1 MMGLITD
8 EESRE
13 MKSDHHPPAQVH
25 MVGNAHIDPMW
36 IWDWKEGM
44 HEVLQTFRSAVN
56 RLDEEPTL
64 VFTASSA
71 SYYQWVEQTSPELF
85 GRIRELVA
93 KKRWIVTGGQW
104 VEPDCNLPS
113 GESVCRQFLYGQRY
127 LAEHLGTTATVGYNI
142 DSFGHAGTLP
152 QLMAA
157 SGIGAYV
164 MMRPGE
170 HEKHIDSPAFLWE
183 GVDGTTLPAY
193 RIPYEYSTEGSHE
206 AEVIRKRSAELLERS
221 HELGYPLM
229 AFFGVG
235 NHGGGPTRLAVR
247 TIRDLSITSS
257 GSVAF
262 SGPVAYFE
270 ALRAEMTRGDSD
282 LPSVSGELQ
291 WHAVGCYS
299 ARASLKLG
307 NARAED
313 ALVVAEKMAELC
325 RALTSR
331 TLDVQE
337 ELAEA
342 WRGVL
347 FAQFHDALGGTTTDL
362 ATTAVEQLLTAAESR
377 ADRVA
382 TLAAHSIVESV
393 DTWVAGA
400 ESAEGLE
407 TSMSGTPVPL
417 IVFNPLSWPVTGTVS
432 IPHPVSVATSAS
444 DERQAVQQIPSGE
457 VTYRPT
463 RSIMQLAVPPFGYRR
478 FWLHTVDPEPG
489 APAGDGPPAAAA
501 AEPLGGTTLTN
512 GLLRVVVDPLS
523 GALASLV
530 VAGEDE
536 EAEDWELIADGG
548 VCPVVIEDT
557 SDTWS
562 HGTARYEGDE
572 RSGNLVGIAVVED
585 GPVRSTVRSTWSLDH
600 STVIQEVSLYQ
611 GRPFVEL
618 RIIVEWH
625 ESARIMKIVVP
636 TTFSEPTSAAG
647 APYGFVERPC
657 SGHEEAMVHW
667 IDISDGWRGLACTSD
682 AAGGYDA
689 LGARL
694 RLTALRS
701 PRVSDHGWG
710 WGKDDPDA
718 YPVTDQGLHRL
729 RFRLTPHLGTWADAQ
744 VTRMAEEHRVNLPAV
759 IDTWHRGRLGS
770 EASAIEVEGDSVVV
784 PVVKRAEMGSGT
796 VLRVWEV
803 SGKRSRARVTVPA
816 ASRSWVGDLGPHQ
829 VRTLFV
835 ADDPGIPVRD
845 LDIPEL
851 ELGVHAPAPSPAT
864 PARTP

>member
-1 MMGLITD
+1 
-8 EESRE
+8 
-13 MKSDHHPPAQVH
+13 MKSDHHPPARLH

-36 IWDWKEGM
+36 IWDWREGM

-56 RLDEEPTL
+56 RLDEEPAL

-71 SYYQWVEQTSPELF
+71 SYYQWVEQASPELF

-93 KKRWIVTGGQW
+93 QQRWIVTGGQW

-127 LAEHLGTTATVGYNI
+127 LAEHLGITATVGYNI

-152 QLMAA
+152 QLLAG

-170 HEKHIDSPAFLWE
+170 HEKHIDAPAFLWE

-193 RIPYEYSTEGSHE
+193 RIPYEYSTAGSHE
-206 AEVIRKRSAELLERS
+206 DEVIRKRSAELLERS

-235 NHGGGPTRLAVR
+235 DHGGGPTRLAVG
-247 TIRDLSITSS
+247 TIRDLSTTSAGSIT
-257 GSVAF
+257 F

-270 ALRAEMTRGDSD
+270 ALCGAVAHGDAA
-282 LPSVSGELQ
+282 LPRVTGELQ

-299 ARASLKLG
+299 ARASLKRG

-313 ALVVAEKMAELC
+313 ALVMAEKMAELC
-325 RALTSR
+325 RALTGR

-347 FAQFHDALGGTTTDL
+347 FAQFHDALGGTTSDP
-362 ATTAVEQLLTAAESR
+362 ATIAVEQLLASAESR

-393 DTWVAGA
+393 DTWVASA
-400 ESAEGLE
+400 ETAEGLG
-407 TSMSGTPVPL
+407 SSRFGVPVPM
-417 IVFNPLSWPVTGTVS
+417 IVFNPLSWPVTGIVS
-432 IPHPVSVATSAS
+432 IPHRVSVATSAS
-444 DERQAVQQIPSGE
+444 GSRQPVQQIPSGE
-457 VTYRPT
+457 VTHSPT
-463 RSIMQLAVPPFGYRR
+463 RSIMQLSVPPFGYRR
-478 FWLHTVDPEPG
+478 YWLHMVDPDAG
-489 APAGDGPPAAAA
+489 APAGDGRLAAVV
-501 AEPLGGTTLTN
+501 AEAPGGTTLTN
-512 GLLRVVVDPLS
+512 GLLRAVIDSRS
-523 GALASLV
+523 GALVSLV
-530 VAGEDE
+530 VTSKE
-536 EAEDWELIADGG
+536 EGQEWELIADGG
-548 VCPVVIEDT
+548 VLPVVVEDA

-572 RSGNLVGIAVVED
+572 RSGDLMGVAMVED
-585 GPVRSTVRSTWSLDH
+585 GPVRSTVRSTWSLEH
-600 STVIQEVSLYQ
+600 STVVQEVSLYQ

-618 RIIVEWH
+618 RITAEWH
-625 ESARIMKIVVP
+625 ESARVMKVVVP
-636 TTFSEPTSAAG
+636 TTFSDPSSAAG
-647 APYGFVERPC
+647 APYGFVERRC
-657 SGHEEAMVHW
+657 SGHEEVMVHW
-667 IDISDGWRGLACTSD
+667 VDLSDGRRGLACTSD
-682 AAGGYDA
+682 VAGGYDA

-701 PRVSDHGWG
+701 PRVADHGWG
-710 WGKDDPDA
+710 WGNDDPAA
-718 YPVTDQGLHRL
+718 YPVTDQGLHRM
-729 RFRLTPHLGTWADAQ
+729 RFRLTPHLGTWAEAQ
-744 VTRMAEEHRVNLPAV
+744 VARMADEHRVELPVV

-803 SGKRSRARVTVPA
+803 SGRPSRAQVTLPVHD
-816 ASRSWVGDLGPHQ
+816 RSWVGDLGPHQ

-835 ADDPGIPVRD
+835 SDDPGIPVRD

-851 ELGVHAPAPSPAT
+851 ELGVHSPAPSPAGAGGH
-864 PARTP
+864 P

>member
-1 MMGLITD
+1 
-8 EESRE
+8 
-13 MKSDHHPPAQVH
+13 MKRDHHQPAQLH
-25 MVGNAHIDPMW
+25 MVGNAHIDAMW
-36 IWDWKEGM
+36 IWDWREGM
-44 HEVLQTFRSAVN
+44 HEVLQTFRSAVD

-71 SYYQWVEQTSPELF
+71 SYYEWVEQTSPELF
-85 GRIRELVA
+85 GRIRELVDQQ
-93 KKRWIVTGGQW
+93 RWIVTGGQW

-127 LAEHLGTTATVGYNI
+127 LAEHLGITATVGYNI

-152 QLMAA
+152 QLLAG

-193 RIPYEYSTEGSHE
+193 RIPYEYSTEGRHE

-235 NHGGGPTRLAVR
+235 DHGGGPTRLAVG
-247 TIRDLSITSS
+247 TIRDLSTTST
-257 GSVAF
+257 GSVTF

-270 ALRAEMTRGDSD
+270 ALRGAVARGDAD
-282 LPSVSGELQ
+282 LPSVTGELQ

-299 ARASLKLG
+299 ARASLKRG

-313 ALVVAEKMAELC
+313 ALVTAEKMAELC
-325 RALTSR
+325 RALTGR

-347 FAQFHDALGGTTTDL
+347 FAQFHDALGGTTTDP

-393 DTWVAGA
+393 DTWVVGA
-400 ESAEGLE
+400 ETAEGLE
-407 TSMSGTPVPL
+407 TSMAGIPVPI
-417 IVFNPLSWPVTGTVS
+417 IVFNPLSWPVTGIVS
-432 IPHPVSVATSAS
+432 IPHRVSVATSAS
-444 DERQAVQQIPSGE
+444 GDRHAVQQIPSGE
-457 VTYRPT
+457 VTYSPT
-463 RSIMQLAVPPFGYRR
+463 RSIMQLPVPPFGYRR
-478 FWLHTVDPEPG
+478 YWLHMVDHDPE
-489 APAGDGPPAAAA
+489 APVGGGPLAAVA
-501 AEPLGGTTLTN
+501 AEAPGGTTLTN
-512 GLLRVVVDPLS
+512 GLLRVVIDPRS

-530 VAGEDE
+530 VASE
-536 EAEDWELIADGG
+536 EEEQEWELIADGG
-548 VCPVVIEDT
+548 VLPVVVDDA

-572 RSGNLVGIAVVED
+572 RSGDLVGVAVVED
-585 GPVRSTVRSTWSLDH
+585 GPVRTTVRSTWSLEH
-600 STVIQEVSLYQ
+600 STVVQEVSLYQ
-611 GRPFVEL
+611 GRPFVEV
-618 RIIVEWH
+618 RITAEWH
-625 ESARIMKIVVP
+625 ESARVMKVVVP
-636 TTFSEPTSAAG
+636 TTFSDPSSAAG

-657 SGHEEAMVHW
+657 SGHEEVMVHW
-667 IDISDGWRGLACTSD
+667 FDLSDGRRGLACTSD

-701 PRVSDHGWG
+701 PRVADHGWG
-710 WGKDDPDA
+710 WGKEDPDA
-718 YPVTDQGLHRL
+718 YPVTDQGLHRM
-729 RFRLTPHLGTWADAQ
+729 RFRLTPHLGTWAEAQ
-744 VTRMAEEHRVNLPAV
+744 VARMADEHRVELPV
-759 IDTWHRGRLGS
+759 VLDTWHRGRLGS

-803 SGKRSRARVTVPA
+803 SGRRSRTKVTLPFHD
-816 ASRSWVGDLGPHQ
+816 RSWVGDLGPHQ

-835 ADDPGIPVRD
+835 SDDPGIPVRD

-851 ELGVHAPAPSPAT
+851 ELGVHSPVPSPDAASRI
-864 PARTP
+864 P

>member
-1 MMGLITD
+1 MQT
-8 EESRE
+8 
-13 MKSDHHPPAQVH
+13 DHHPSVRLH

-36 IWDWKEGM
+36 IWDWREGM
-44 HEVLQTFRSAVN
+44 HEVLQTFRSAVD
-56 RLDEEPTL
+56 RLDEEPAL

-71 SYYQWVEQTSPELF
+71 SYYQWVEQASPELF
-85 GRIRELVA
+85 GRIRELAVQG
-93 KKRWIVTGGQW
+93 RWIVTGGQW

-127 LAEHLGTTATVGYNI
+127 LAEHLGITATVGYNI

-152 QLMAA
+152 QLLAG

-170 HEKHIDSPAFLWE
+170 HEKHIDAPAFLWE

-206 AEVIRKRSAELLERS
+206 DEVIRKRCAELLGRS
-221 HELGYPLM
+221 QELGHPLM

-235 NHGGGPTRLAVR
+235 DHGGGPTRLAVG
-247 TIRDLSITSS
+247 TIRDLSTTSA
-257 GSVAF
+257 GSIGF

-270 ALRAEMTRGDSD
+270 ALRGAVAAGNAV
-282 LPSVSGELQ
+282 LPRVTGELQ

-299 ARASLKLG
+299 ARAPLKRG

-313 ALVVAEKMAELC
+313 ALVMAEKMAEMC
-325 RALTSR
+325 RALTGR

-347 FAQFHDALGGTTTDL
+347 FAQFHDALGGTTSDP
-362 ATTAVEQLLTAAESR
+362 ATIAVEQLLASAESR
-377 ADRVA
+377 ADRVT
-382 TLAAHSIVESV
+382 TLATHSIVESV
-393 DTWVAGA
+393 DTWVTGA
-400 ESAEGLE
+400 ESAEGLP
-407 TSMSGTPVPL
+407 SSRFGVPVPMV
-417 IVFNPLSWPVTGTVS
+417 VFNPLSWQVTGTVT
-432 IPHPVSVATSAS
+432 IPHRVSVATSAS
-444 DERQAVQQIPSGE
+444 GVRQPVQQIPSGE
-457 VTYRPT
+457 VTHSPT
-463 RSIMQLAVPPFGYRR
+463 RSIMQLSVPPFGYRR
-478 FWLHTVDPEPG
+478 YWLHMVDPDLG
-489 APAGDGPPAAAA
+489 APVGDGPQAAVV
-501 AEPLGGTTLTN
+501 AEAPGGTTLTN
-512 GLLRVVVDPLS
+512 GLLRVVIDPRS

-530 VAGEDE
+530 VTGYE
-536 EAEDWELIADGG
+536 EQEWELIADGG
-548 VCPVVIEDT
+548 VLPVVVEDT

-572 RSGNLVGIAVVED
+572 RSGNLLGVAVVED
-585 GPVRSTVRSTWSLDH
+585 GPVRATVRSTWSLER
-600 STVIQEVSLYQ
+600 STVVQEVSLYQ
-611 GRPFVEL
+611 DRPFVEL
-618 RIIVEWH
+618 RITAEWH
-625 ESARIMKIVVP
+625 ESARVMKVVVP
-636 TTFSEPTSAAG
+636 TTFSDPSSAAG

-657 SGHEEAMVHW
+657 SGHEEVMVHW
-667 IDISDGWRGLACTSD
+667 IDLSDGRRGLACTSD

-701 PRVSDHGWG
+701 PRVADHGWG
-710 WGKDDPDA
+710 WGHDDPAA
-718 YPVTDQGLHRL
+718 YPITDQGLHRM
-729 RFRLTPHLGTWADAQ
+729 RFRLTPHSGTWAEAQ
-744 VTRMAEEHRVNLPAV
+744 VARMADEHRIEFPVV
-759 IDTWHRGRLGS
+759 IDTWHGGRLGS
-770 EASAIEVEGDSVVV
+770 EAGVIEVEGDNVVV

-803 SGKRSRARVTVPA
+803 SGRRSQARVTLPFHD
-816 ASRSWVGDLGPHQ
+816 RFWVGDLGPHQ

-835 ADDPGIPVRD
+835 SDDPGIPVVD

-851 ELGVHAPAPSPAT
+851 GLGVHSPAPSSAGT
-864 PARTP
+864 GGHT

>member
-1 MMGLITD
+1 MN
-8 EESRE
+8 R
-13 MKSDHHPPAQVH
+13 DHHQSPARLH

-36 IWDWKEGM
+36 IWDWREGM
-44 HEVLQTFRSAVN
+44 HEVLQTFRSAVD
-56 RLDEEPTL
+56 RLDEELAL

-71 SYYQWVEQTSPELF
+71 SYYQWVEQVSPELF

-93 KKRWIVTGGQW
+93 QQRWIVTGGQW

-127 LAEHLGTTATVGYNI
+127 LAEHLGITATVGYNI

-152 QLMAA
+152 QLLAA

-170 HEKHIDSPAFLWE
+170 HEKHIDGPAFLWE

-206 AEVIRKRSAELLERS
+206 DEVIRKRSAKLLKRS

-235 NHGGGPTRLAVR
+235 DHGGGPTRLAVE
-247 TIRDLSITSS
+247 TIRDLSTAST

-262 SGPVAYFE
+262 SDPVAYFE
-270 ALRAEMTRGDSD
+270 ALGGAVERGDAD
-282 LPSVSGELQ
+282 LPSVTGELQ

-299 ARASLKLG
+299 ARALLKRG

-313 ALVVAEKMAELC
+313 ALVAAEKMAELC
-325 RALTSR
+325 RALTGR
-331 TLDVQE
+331 AGDVQE

-347 FAQFHDALGGTTTDL
+347 FAQFHDALGGTTTDP
-362 ATTAVEQLLTAAESR
+362 ATSAVEQLLTAAESR

-382 TLAAHSIVESV
+382 TLAVHTIVESV

-400 ESAEGLE
+400 EVAEGLE
-407 TSMSGTPVPL
+407 NSMSEIPVPMV
-417 IVFNPLSWPVTGTVS
+417 VFNPLSWPVTGIVS
-432 IPHPVSVATSAS
+432 IPHPVCVATSAS
-444 DERQAVQQIPSGE
+444 GDRQAVQQIPSGE

-463 RSIMQLAVPPFGYRR
+463 RSIMQLPVPPFGYRR
-478 FWLHTVDPEPG
+478 FWLHMVDPQPG
-489 APAGDGPPAAAA
+489 VPVGDGPPAAAT

-512 GLLRVVVDPLS
+512 GLLRVAVDPRS
-523 GALASLV
+523 GALASLI

-536 EAEDWELIADGG
+536 EAEDWELIGDGG
-548 VCPVVIEDT
+548 VCPVVIEDA

-562 HGTARYEGDE
+562 HGTARYEGEE
-572 RSGNLVGIAVVED
+572 RSGDLVGIAVVED
-585 GPVRSTVRSTWSLDH
+585 GPVRSTVRSTWSLGH
-600 STVIQEVSLYQ
+600 STVVQEASLYQ

-618 RIIVEWH
+618 RITVEWH
-625 ESARIMKIVVP
+625 ESARVMKVVVP
-636 TTFSEPTSAAG
+636 TTFSDPTSAAG

-657 SGHEEAMVHW
+657 SGHEEVMVHW
-667 IDISDGWRGLACTSD
+667 FDVSDGRRGLACTSD
-682 AAGGYDA
+682 AAGGYDV

-710 WGKDDPDA
+710 WGQEDPDG
-718 YPVTDQGLHRL
+718 YPATDQGLHRM
-729 RFRLTPHLGTWADAQ
+729 RFRLTPHLGTWAEAQ
-744 VTRMAEEHRVNLPAV
+744 VARMADEHRVELPV
-759 IDTWHRGRLGS
+759 VLDTWHRGHLGS
-770 EASAIEVEGDSVVV
+770 EASAIEVEGDSVMV
-784 PVVKRAEMGSGT
+784 PVVKRAEAGSGT

-803 SGKRSRARVTVPA
+803 SGRRCRTKVTLPV
-816 ASRSWVGDLGPHQ
+816 RDRCWVGDLGPHQ

-835 ADDPGIPVRD
+835 PDDLRIPVRD

-851 ELGVHAPAPSPAT
+851 ELGIHAPAPSPGVASRI
-864 PARTP
+864 P